1 VTWCLEAGIGEP
13 QERSTARQWFG
24 KHIPAVMDMYATD
37 ELFII
42 LKAKLVPVKI
52 ILYIRLYK

>member
-1 VTWCLEAGIGEP
+1 MWCIKAGIAEP

-24 KHIPAVMDMYATD
+24 KHIPSAMDMYTTE
-37 ELFII
+37 ELFTI

-52 ILYIRLYK
+52 IYI